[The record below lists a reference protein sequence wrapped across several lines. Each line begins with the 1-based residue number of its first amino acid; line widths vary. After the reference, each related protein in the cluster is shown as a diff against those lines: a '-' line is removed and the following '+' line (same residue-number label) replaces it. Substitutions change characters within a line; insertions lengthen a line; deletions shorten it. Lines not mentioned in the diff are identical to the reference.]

1 MVLGLGKQPQVE
13 EKYLITGE
21 KRVESLSQ
29 SKIRHV
35 IKR

>member
-1 MVLGLGKQPQVE
+1 MVLGLGTLPQVE